1 MLELM
6 QDSPDLPSTTPATQA
21 AVQGEVPAQVTLV
34 LPSDAPIEVVPSTTT
49 PAAPPPPPPPSEQV
63 QQVLHQLTSPE
74 WWDAAVERAIVVGIV
89 ALAAIVVLR
98 MGRRLILGIQR
109 SRNLPDAAVLPIRR
123 FLRVTILILALL
135 IALQLVGVPMTTVW
149 TAVSGLLALIAIGF
163 IAVWSVLSNAMCSFL
178 LMIFKPFRIGDMVE
192 IIDTAAG
199 PNVGGR
205 VTDVTL
211 MFVVL
216 REEAG
221 EGDGGPA
228 SLIQVP
234 NNIFFQKTIRR
245 RAGRRAIPLEMH
257 VDKHG
262 LIGREQTP
270 PPSGG

>member
-1 MLELM
+1 M
-6 QDSPDLPSTTPATQA
+6 QDAITATAPATQA
-21 AVQGEVPAQVTLV
+21 AEVPAQVTLV
-34 LPSDAPIEVVPSTTT
+34 VPPDAPIQFSEPA
-49 PAAPPPPPPPSEQV
+49 AAPPPPTSRPFEQAQAWIEQV
-63 QQVLHQLTSPE
+63 TDPA
-74 WWDAAVERAIVVGIV
+74 WWESAIERLIVVGIV

-109 SRNLPDAAVLPIRR
+109 SRQLPDAAVLPIRR

-135 IALQLVGVPMTTVW
+135 IALQLIGVPMTTVW
-149 TAVSGLLALIAIGF
+149 TTISGILALIAVGF

-178 LMIFKPFRIGDMVE
+178 LMIFKPFRIGDIVE
-192 IIDTAAG
+192 IVDSAAG

-216 REEAG
+216 REGDG

-245 RAGRRAIPLEMH
+245 RAGRRAIPLEAH
-257 VDKHG
+257 IDKHG
-262 LIGREQTP
+262 LTGRERAP
-270 PPSGG
+270 PPDGPRIG